1 MTKRY
6 KEIMRKDAK
15 EVSVEELVYLNACEC
30 LYYGYKYDALNKLI
44 LNEQDAKKIWIDALH
59 DMARDV

>member
-1 MTKRY
+1 MK
-6 KEIMRKDAK
+6 KDAK

-44 LNEQDAKKIWIDALH
+44 LNEHDAKRVWIDALH
-59 DMARDV
+59 DMAKGV